1 MIQFSGDLKIG
12 PANAI
17 PRNVV
22 AIKGGERQAT
32 LDLAPG
38 TVMHDWRYGDLL
50 VIDVRDP
57 GTQLPA
63 SSGQATIAK
72 SPTLPKL
79 VQANG
84 QSTQPK
90 SARPQ
95 PAQPDTGKPAASKP
109 ETATPTTPKLAP
121 AASTSDGSRPPPLHL
136 QVPSRPIT
144 KSSPLHQTWGEL
156 PVRPR
161 RANTAC
167 SAASPTRRRPHDLK
181 RLSPLRRP
189 EPEAASSDGVLDIGN
204 PQRRHWPYSG

>member
-1 MIQFSGDLKIG
+1 MRPFTFWASALALLLPVGAFADSSSVVVRVGSHDGYGRIAFALPPRTDYQLTQQDQHVVIQFTGDLKIG

-57 GTQLPA
+57 GTPPTA
-63 SSGQATIAK
+63 SSGQATTAK
-72 SPTLPKL
+72 NPDAAKA

-84 QSTQPK
+84 QSTRPD

-109 ETATPTTPKLAP
+109 ETPTPTTPKLA
-121 AASTSDGSRPPPLHL
+121 ALIH
-136 QVPSRPIT
+136 
-144 KSSPLHQTWGEL
+144 
-156 PVRPR
+156 R
-161 RANTAC
+161 RAGI
-167 SAASPTRRRPHDLK
+167 RWRM
-181 RLSPLRRP
+181 
-189 EPEAASSDGVLDIGN
+189 
-204 PQRRHWPYSG
+204 